1 MNLVQH
7 SPDIQATFQKHV
19 QAMSDCPINGRRI
32 RNLQYAKHRFDSL
45 SKPLGRFILLFGAVW
60 ATACELLVTRAGRK
74 PAQRAKAFLNEI
86 TVEATVQLAMLAD
99 AGHEALVVTRF
110 HDTEAYD
117 AAEISSCLSAF
128 VHKIDLLFLQRG
140 CKETGFTQHA
150 LKMLSHPHVAHV
162 TSTEMKVLGG
172 PDEITEEIVTRCIQR
187 MCNWVHLA
195 IRSIRAEFPS
205 YELIQMFSIFNLQE
219 VPVKAKHAPM
229 PRNLTEA
236 AERFALVFHIDA
248 EAFKQQYEAALT
260 YAWRMFTSQTESTG
274 SVHAW
279 VASIKKMQHRKLRD
293 LYPVHA
299 LLPVLQRY
307 IAFCGCTTSGIE
319 QCFAVLRA
327 QLGEHRSTMNDRSE
341 LAELKIKVDMC
352 PSSTER
358 VIKKA
363 QEIWK
368 QVYGS
373 SRSSSTVPRFSSS
386 QARKRKTQERP
397 TIMILASTK
406 DVSPCNNQVTT
417 VQNVI
422 NIQTPALHVHLD

>member
-1 MNLVQH
+1 MGVAYGTC
-7 SPDIQATFQKHV
+7 ST
-19 QAMSDCPINGRRI
+19 
-32 RNLQYAKHRFDSL
+32 YAKHRFDSL
-45 SKPLGRFILLFGAVW
+45 SKPLGRFILLFGGVW

-74 PAQRAKAFLNEI
+74 PAQPAKAFLNEI

-99 AGHEALVVTRF
+99 AGHEALVVTRS

-140 CKETGFTQHA
+140 CRETGFTQHA
-150 LKMLSHPHVAHV
+150 LEMLSHPHVAHV

-172 PDEITEEIVTRCIQR
+172 PDEITEIVTRCIQR

-195 IRSIRAEFPS
+195 IRPIRAEFPS
-205 YELIQMFSIFNLQE
+205 YELIHMFSIFNLQD

-248 EAFKQQYEAALT
+248 EASKQQFEAALT

-279 VASIKKMQHRKLRD
+279 FACIKKMQHRKLRD

-299 LLPVLQRY
+299 LLPVMQRY

-327 QLGEHRSTMNDRSE
+327 QLGEHRSTMNERSE
-341 LAELKIKVDMC
+341 LAELNIKVDMC
-352 PSSTER
+352 PTSTER
-358 VIKKA
+358 L
-363 QEIWK
+363 WK

-373 SRSSSTVPRFSSS
+373 SRSSSTVSRCSSS

-397 TIMILASTK
+397 TIKL
-406 DVSPCNNQVTT
+406 
-417 VQNVI
+417 
-422 NIQTPALHVHLD
+422 